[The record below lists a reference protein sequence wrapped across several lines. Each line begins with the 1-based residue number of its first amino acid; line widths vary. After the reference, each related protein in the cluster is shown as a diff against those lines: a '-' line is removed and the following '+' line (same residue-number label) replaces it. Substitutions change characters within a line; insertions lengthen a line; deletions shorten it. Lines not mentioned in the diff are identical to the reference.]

1 MARPWAIVLHIY
13 VMLVCIEG
21 CQLICTLNRIF
32 YSRMTSE
39 NAKPVNFRNSTRIA
53 QWRSCRCAVL
63 WRSSITCR
71 FVQSTTS
78 ERLSQISR
86 RNAELLKC
94 RMHSPRTAPSSGTLH
109 VHSTCIIRRP
119 TSDNFSPSQL
129 TLQRHHN
136 HNLRTTFLT
145 NIMWMW
151 MWFIC
156 SQQSLSTIK
165 QHAQSM
171 SWTARQ
177 QCCTY
182 NCPLTNYKRKRIKPT
197 PPLAI

>member
-1 MARPWAIVLHIY
+1 MSPLGVIPLLRLKTFSPKSWIRCQSVCKRCLQVPYKKLFLSTVYKVEMARPWAIVLHIY

-145 NIMWMW
+145 NIM
-151 MWFIC
+151 
-156 SQQSLSTIK
+156 
-165 QHAQSM
+165 
-171 SWTARQ
+171 
-177 QCCTY
+177 
-182 NCPLTNYKRKRIKPT
+182 
-197 PPLAI
+197 